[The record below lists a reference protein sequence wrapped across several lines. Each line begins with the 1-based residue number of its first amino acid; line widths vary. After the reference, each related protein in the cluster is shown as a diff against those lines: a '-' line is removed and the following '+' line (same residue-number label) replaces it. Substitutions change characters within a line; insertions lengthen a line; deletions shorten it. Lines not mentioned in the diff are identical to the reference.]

1 MKRTINKWEFRDAF
15 RDMGRKDQ
23 FSYNGLGA
31 LFERLEGYEED
42 TGEEIELD
50 VIALCCDYSEYDTA
64 LEAAREHG
72 YEPEAHVLM
81 GGEMDEQ
88 EAAALK
94 WLQERRT
101 TVITFDGGVI
111 I

>member
-1 MKRTINKWEFRDAF
+1 MKRTINKWEFKDAF

-31 LFERLEGYEED
+31 LFERLEGYEDD

-64 LEAAREHG
+64 LEAAREYG
-72 YEPEAHVLM
+72 YEPEQTRSV
-81 GGEMDEQ
+81 MDER
-88 EAAALK
+88 EAAALE
-94 WLQERRT
+94 WLQERT
-101 TVITFDGGVI
+101 TVITFDGGI
-111 I
+111 IIQGF